1 MNFAQL
7 FQNIQKKDP
16 SKLSVSEMAL
26 MVRFNTLKERLE
38 DEESVMSALENEFNI
53 AEQVRTNASASA
65 TTTGTGSAKEFV
77 PENVLMT
84 SLIDLGDKTEDYS
97 FLWSL
102 VAKHTLNNTK
112 QTVPVVGR
120 PRRGRVLAEQSS
132 SASFRVAKE
141 GIQNANSDKCEI
153 VTSKL
158 YNNVQFTEELSRYSV
173 IQLEALF
180 LGKLKAGL
188 LLDMANAII
197 NGDTANTT
205 SNINNKGTAPS
216 TTYGSSYNQLSEYA
230 FDNGLRKIGL
240 AGADGVTKINVG
252 TLAGADDIID
262 LQALVTSTMN
272 PQRKI
277 VLMDSSTYYT
287 LMKKDDFKKASDNG
301 KNSTIYTGAITNIA
315 GSDIFV
321 TGLISKADNT
331 GSISITTPANNV
343 TGTIIVFDV
352 AVIQHGDFDVLQFN
366 NEKDFAVSSLLEVM
380 GFRGFSNINGKDGVN
395 FVAVGYN
402 CVA

>member
-1 MNFAQL
+1 
-7 FQNIQKKDP
+7 
-16 SKLSVSEMAL
+16 
-26 MVRFNTLKERLE
+26 
-38 DEESVMSALENEFNI
+38 
-53 AEQVRTNASASA
+53 
-65 TTTGTGSAKEFV
+65 
-77 PENVLMT
+77 
-84 SLIDLGDKTEDYS
+84 
-97 FLWSL
+97 
-102 VAKHTLNNTK
+102 
-112 QTVPVVGR
+112 
-120 PRRGRVLAEQSS
+120 LAEQSS